1 LSPAVRAS
9 QIDNCDLSQ
18 RFPRLVLLIGR
29 SNVIATINRRVFIK
43 RRPQGMPVIDDFGV
57 ETLALGDVAKGFV
70 VVKVDTLSIDAWIR
84 TTLSDAGMHETA
96 ALGETIPAL
105 GVGQIVQCN
114 SSDFA
119 VGDWVYGLM
128 SAQTHA
134 LLPATGLRKLTMQE
148 GIAPDDFAGPL
159 NVTGGITAWV
169 GLIRVAQIQAG
180 DVVVV
185 SGAAGAVGSVVVQ
198 LAKARGARVIG
209 IAGGPAKCG
218 YLLETLG
225 ADVAIDYKNS
235 DLAQQLAF
243 AAPDGVDVFFDNVG
257 GETLDI
263 VLDNLAP
270 AGARIA
276 ICGAISQYQ
285 NLDDVRGPK
294 LYLRLAER
302 NAMMKGFVV
311 SYYEADY
318 PAAVAEISAL
328 MQAGKLT
335 LPEHVVSGIDLFPE
349 ALLMLFDGGHLGNL
363 VVRP

>member
-1 LSPAVRAS
+1 
-9 QIDNCDLSQ
+9 
-18 RFPRLVLLIGR
+18 
-29 SNVIATINRRVFIK
+29 
-43 RRPQGMPVIDDFGV
+43 MPVIDDFGLENV
-57 ETLALGDVAKGFV
+57 AVGDVAPGFV
-70 VVKVDTLSIDAWIR
+70 VARVDTLSIDAWIR

-105 GVGQIVQCN
+105 GVGQVVQTN
-114 SSDFA
+114 SGDLA
-119 VGDWVYGLM
+119 VGDWVYGLL

-134 LLPATGLRKLTMQE
+134 LMPATGLRKLAMQE
-148 GIAPDDFAGPL
+148 GIAPGDFAGPL

-169 GLIRVAQIQAG
+169 GLIRVAQVQPD

-209 IAGGPAKCG
+209 IAGGPAKCS

-225 ADVAIDYKNS
+225 ADVAIDYKNG
-235 DLAQQLAF
+235 DLAQQMALAT
-243 AAPDGVDVFFDNVG
+243 PDGVDVFFDNVG

-263 VLDNLAP
+263 VLDNLSP

-318 PAAVAEISAL
+318 PAAMEEISSL

-335 LPEHVVSGIDLFPE
+335 LPEHVISGIDHFPE

>member
-1 LSPAVRAS
+1 MAI
-9 QIDNCDLSQ
+9 Q
-18 RFPRLVLLIGR
+18 
-29 SNVIATINRRVFIK
+29 NRRVFIK
-43 RRPQGMPVIDDFGV
+43 RRPDGMPVTEDFGIESV
-57 ETLALGDVAKGFV
+57 AVGDVASGFV
-70 VVKVDTLSIDAWIR
+70 VARADTLSIDAWIR

-105 GVGQIVQCN
+105 GVGQIVESN
-114 SSDFA
+114 SSDLA

-134 LLPATGLRKLTMQE
+134 LLPASGLRKLSLQE
-148 GIAPDDFAGPL
+148 GILPSDFAGPL

-169 GLIRVAQIQAG
+169 GLIRVAQVEAG

-198 LAKARGARVIG
+198 LAKARGAHVIG
-209 IAGGPAKCG
+209 IAGGPAKCS
-218 YLLETLG
+218 YLVETLG
-225 ADVAIDYKNS
+225 ADAAIDYKNG
-235 DLAQQLAF
+235 DLAQQLAE

-311 SYYEADY
+311 SHYEADY
-318 PAAVAEISAL
+318 PAAMAEISAL
-328 MQAGKLT
+328 MLAGKLT
-335 LPEHVVSGIDLFPE
+335 LPEHVVSGIDHFPD

>member
-1 LSPAVRAS
+1 LIVRS
-9 QIDNCDLSQ
+9 K
-18 RFPRLVLLIGR
+18 
-29 SNVIATINRRVFIK
+29 VIAIQNRRVFIK
-43 RRPQGMPVIDDFGV
+43 RRPDGMPVLDDFGIESV
-57 ETLALGDVAKGFV
+57 ALGDVAAGFV
-70 VVKVDTLSIDAWIR
+70 VARVDTLSIDAWIR

-105 GVGQIVQCN
+105 GVGQIVESN
-114 SSDFA
+114 SPDLA
-119 VGDWVYGLM
+119 VGDWVYGML

-134 LLPATGLRKLTMQE
+134 LVSEAGLRKLDVQAGMT
-148 GIAPDDFAGPL
+148 PSDFAGPL

-169 GLIRVAQIQAG
+169 GLIRVAQVDAG
-180 DVVVV
+180 DVVLV

-209 IAGGPAKCG
+209 IAGGPAKCS
-218 YLLETLG
+218 YLVDTLG
-225 ADVAIDYKNS
+225 ADVAIDYKS
-235 DLAQQLAF
+235 GDLAQQLAA

-302 NAMMKGFVV
+302 NATMKGFVV

-318 PAAVAEISAL
+318 PTAMAEIAAL

-335 LPEHVVSGIDLFPE
+335 LPEHVVSGIDHFPD
-349 ALLMLFDGGHLGNL
+349 ALLMLFDGSHLGNL
-363 VVRP
+363 VVKP

>member
-1 LSPAVRAS
+1 M
-9 QIDNCDLSQ
+9 
-18 RFPRLVLLIGR
+18 IGR

-43 RRPQGMPVIDDFGV
+43 RRPQGMPVIDDFGI
-57 ETLALGDVAKGFV
+57 ETLALGDVAEGFV
-70 VVKVDTLSIDAWIR
+70 IVKVDTLSIDAWIR

-148 GIAPDDFAGPL
+148 GIAPGDFAGPL

-235 DLAQQLAF
+235 DLAQQLAL

>member
-1 LSPAVRAS
+1 
-9 QIDNCDLSQ
+9 
-18 RFPRLVLLIGR
+18 
-29 SNVIATINRRVFIK
+29 
-43 RRPQGMPVIDDFGV
+43 MPVIDHFGIENV
-57 ETLALGDVAKGFV
+57 EIGDVASGFV
-70 VVKVDTLSIDAWIR
+70 IARSDTISIDAWIR

-96 ALGETIPAL
+96 AIGETIPAL
-105 GVGQIVQCN
+105 GVGQIVESS
-114 SSDFA
+114 SSDLA
-119 VGDWVYGLM
+119 VGDWVYGMM

-134 LLPATGLRKLTMQE
+134 LLPASGLRKLTLQD
-148 GIAPDDFAGPL
+148 GLTPSDFAGPL

-169 GLIRVAQIQAG
+169 GLIRVAQVQAR

-198 LAKARGARVIG
+198 LAKARGASVIG
-209 IAGGPAKCG
+209 IAGGPEKCS
-218 YLLETLG
+218 YLVETLG
-225 ADVAIDYKNS
+225 ADIAIDYKNG
-235 DLAQQLAF
+235 DLAQQLAQ

-257 GETLDI
+257 GELLDI

-311 SYYEADY
+311 SHYEAEY
-318 PAAVAEISAL
+318 PAAMAEISAL
-328 MQAGKLT
+328 MLAGKLT
-335 LPEHVVSGIDLFPE
+335 LPEHVISGIDRFPE

>member
-1 LSPAVRAS
+1 
-9 QIDNCDLSQ
+9 
-18 RFPRLVLLIGR
+18 
-29 SNVIATINRRVFIK
+29 
-43 RRPQGMPVIDDFGV
+43 MPVIDDFGI
-57 ETLALGDVAKGFV
+57 ESLAVGDVAPGFV
-70 VVKVDTLSIDAWIR
+70 VARVDTLSIDAWIR

-105 GVGQIVQCN
+105 GVGQIVESN
-114 SSDFA
+114 SSDLA

-134 LLPATGLRKLTMQE
+134 LMPASGLRKLTMQE
-148 GIAPDDFAGPL
+148 GIAPGDFAGPL

-169 GLIRVAQIQAG
+169 GLIRVAQVQAG
-180 DVVVV
+180 DLVVV

-209 IAGGPAKCG
+209 IAGGPVKCS
-218 YLLETLG
+218 YLTQTLG
-225 ADVAIDYKNS
+225 ADAAIDYKNGH
-235 DLAQQLAF
+235 LAQQLAE
-243 AAPDGVDVFFDNVG
+243 AAPDGIDVFFDNVG

-270 AGARIA
+270 AGARVA

-318 PAAVAEISAL
+318 PEAVAEISAL
-328 MQAGKLT
+328 MKAGKLT
-335 LPEHVVSGIDLFPE
+335 LPEHVVSGIDHFPD

>member
-1 LSPAVRAS
+1 
-9 QIDNCDLSQ
+9 
-18 RFPRLVLLIGR
+18 
-29 SNVIATINRRVFIK
+29 
-43 RRPQGMPVIDDFGV
+43 MPVIEDFGIESV
-57 ETLALGDVAKGFV
+57 AVGDVASGFV
-70 VVKVDTLSIDAWIR
+70 VVKIDTLSIDAWIR

-96 ALGETIPAL
+96 AIGETIPAL
-105 GVGQIVQCN
+105 GVGQIVETN
-114 SSDFA
+114 SSDLA
-119 VGDWVYGLM
+119 VGDWVYGLL

-134 LLPATGLRKLTMQE
+134 LVPASGLRKLSLQE
-148 GIAPDDFAGPL
+148 GVTPSDFAGPL
-159 NVTGGITAWV
+159 NVTGGLTAWV
-169 GLIRVAQIQAG
+169 GLIRVAQVQAG

-209 IAGGPAKCG
+209 IAGGPAKCS
-218 YLLETLG
+218 YLVETLG
-225 ADVAIDYKNS
+225 ADTAIDYKNGE
-235 DLAQQLAF
+235 LAQQLAE
-243 AAPDGVDVFFDNVG
+243 AAPDGIDVFFDNVG
-257 GETLDI
+257 GETLDF

-311 SYYEADY
+311 SFYEADY
-318 PAAVAEISAL
+318 PAAVAEITAL
-328 MQAGKLT
+328 MQAGQLT
-335 LPEHVVSGIDLFPE
+335 LPEHVVSGIDHFPD

>member
-1 LSPAVRAS
+1 
-9 QIDNCDLSQ
+9 
-18 RFPRLVLLIGR
+18 
-29 SNVIATINRRVFIK
+29 
-43 RRPQGMPVIDDFGV
+43 MPVLDDFGIESSV
-57 ETLALGDVAKGFV
+57 LGDVPAGSV
-70 VVKVDTLSIDAWIR
+70 IAKVDTLSMDAWIR

-96 ALGETIPAL
+96 ALGATIPAL
-105 GVGQIVQCN
+105 GVGQIVESN
-114 SSDFA
+114 SSDLA
-119 VGDWVYGLM
+119 VGDWVYGML

-134 LLPATGLRKLTMQE
+134 LVPASELRKLDVQAGMS
-148 GIAPDDFAGPL
+148 PSDYAGPL
-159 NVTGGITAWV
+159 HVAGGITAWI
-169 GLIRVAQIQAG
+169 GLIRVAEVKAG

-209 IAGGPAKCG
+209 IAGGPAKCR
-218 YLLETLG
+218 YLVETLG
-225 ADVAIDYKNS
+225 ADVAIDYKNGS
-235 DLAQQLAF
+235 LADQLAE

-311 SYYEADY
+311 SYYEADFGE
-318 PAAVAEISAL
+318 AMAEIAGL

-335 LPEHVVSGIDLFPE
+335 LPEHVVSGIEHFPD
-349 ALLMLFDGGHLGNL
+349 ALLMLFSGGHLGNL
-363 VVRP
+363 VVKP